1 MMSEEENI
9 LSNLRDEEYLPAMKD
24 NVRKTI
30 INIIGDYIN
39 QNKDD

>member
-30 INIIGDYIN
+30 INIIEDYIN

>member
-1 MMSEEENI
+1 MMSKEEKI
-9 LSNLRDEEYLPAMKD
+9 LSNLRDEEYLPAMED

-39 QNKDD
+39 QNEDE